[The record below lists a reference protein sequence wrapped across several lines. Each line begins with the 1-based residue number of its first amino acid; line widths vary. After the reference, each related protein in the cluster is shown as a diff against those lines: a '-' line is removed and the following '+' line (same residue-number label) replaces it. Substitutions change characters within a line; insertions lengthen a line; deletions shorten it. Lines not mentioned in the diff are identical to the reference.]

1 MTLVFIIIFSQVND
15 HLQQKKL
22 CFIGPPWIAEI
33 PIPVSGLFPVRRC
46 WFQLFLITI
55 LRTSEFG
62 ELLLTTIN

>member
-1 MTLVFIIIFSQVND
+1 MQQNLVQTCKRFNNTQAESPMTLVFIIIFSQVND

-46 WFQLFLITI
+46 
-55 LRTSEFG
+55 
-62 ELLLTTIN
+62 